1 MIKGIGTDII
11 EISRIKKAMKQKGFL
26 DKIFTSKEREMFQA
40 KHYKAESVAANFA
53 AKEAVS
59 KALGTGVRG
68 FKFNEIEILRNDL
81 GKPVVKLSRN
91 IEKKFFSG
99 SYIVHISL
107 SHNQTDAIA
116 YVIIEEGNL

>member
-11 EISRIKKAMKQKGFL
+11 EISRIKKAMEQNGFL
-26 DKIFTSKEREMFQA
+26 EKIFTSEERKMFEA
-40 KHYKAESVAANFA
+40 KHYKVESVAANFA

-81 GKPVVKLSRN
+81 GKPVVKLSKN
-91 IEKKFFSG
+91 IERKFFKG

-107 SHNQTDAIA
+107 SHNKTDAIA
-116 YVIIEEGNL
+116 YVIIEEENL